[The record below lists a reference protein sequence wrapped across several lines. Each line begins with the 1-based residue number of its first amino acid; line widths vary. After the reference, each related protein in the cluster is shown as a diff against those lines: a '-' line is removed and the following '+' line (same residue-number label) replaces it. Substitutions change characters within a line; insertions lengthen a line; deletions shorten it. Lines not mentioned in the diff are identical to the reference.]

1 MPQGKDPEKE
11 LHIREKLEAQERQ
24 LLAPWAA
31 FSAESRGRKDKNEE
45 EDEIRTCYMRDRD
58 RITHSAAFR
67 SLKHKTQ
74 VYIAANGDD
83 FRTRLTHT
91 LEVSQISRTIGRAL
105 GLNLDLIEA
114 IALGHDVGHT
124 PFSHSGEMVFDRLL
138 PGGFDHQSHSIRVLS
153 FLEKRGDSRG
163 LNLTVETL
171 DGVFKHRGLSA
182 AGRVDKTI
190 EGQIVRFSDKI
201 AYVQHD
207 IDDSLRTGVLK
218 EEDIPRELAEVL
230 GNTHSRRI
238 ATLVK
243 DLIYTNLPRL
253 AAGEREIVMSP
264 DLLAAFQ
271 KMREFMFE
279 RVYQGEYCM
288 AEKEKAIYVL
298 EFLFRYFMK
307 HQAKRPEMY
316 REIAEKE
323 GAERAVVD
331 YLSSLTDHYCLAL
344 FQALALPNPIIV

>member
-1 MPQGKDPEKE
+1 MTRDKEKKAAC
-11 LHIREKLEAQERQ
+11 IREELEAQERQ
-24 LLAPWAA
+24 MLAPWAA
-31 FSAESRGRKDKNEE
+31 FSAETRGRKDKQEE

-124 PFSHSGEMVFDRLL
+124 PFSHSGELVFDRLL

-153 FLEKRGDSRG
+153 YLERRSDGQG

-171 DGVFKHRGLSA
+171 DGIFKHRGLAA
-182 AGRVDKTI
+182 AGRQDKTI

-207 IDDSLRTGVLK
+207 IDDSIRTGVLR
-218 EEDIPRELAEVL
+218 EEEIPRELSEIL
-230 GNTHSRRI
+230 GDTHSRRI

-243 DLIYTNLPRL
+243 DLIYVNLPRL
-253 AAGEREIVMSP
+253 EAGEREIVMTP
-264 DLLAAFQ
+264 PLMEAFQ
-271 KMREFMFE
+271 KMREFMFR

-288 AEKEKAIYVL
+288 AEKEKAMYVL
-298 EFLFRYFMK
+298 EFLFAYFRK
-307 HQAKRPEMY
+307 HLDKLPPFY

-323 GAERAVVD
+323 GKERGVVD
-331 YLSSLTDHYCLAL
+331 YLSSLSDHYCLAL
-344 FQALALPNPIIV
+344 FKTLALPRPIIL